1 MTSSKT
7 LLFVEDS
14 KFFRNVIERNIR
26 KELPDIEILTAG
38 TYKAAQELIDKHKND
53 IFLSLLDL
61 NLPDAPDGEIVD
73 FVVEQK
79 IPAVVFSAS
88 YTEDIRDRV
97 LSQNVLDYVVKDSPA
112 SLDYIT
118 NLIRRV
124 HRNRNRNISA
134 LVVDDARTAR
144 KYVADLL
151 RLYQFNVLE
160 AADGVEALEIIKSN
174 NNIKLVITDYNMP
187 NMDGFKLIKESRRI
201 YSREEL
207 SIIGISS
214 SGSGTLSARFIKI
227 GANDFIN
234 KPFLREEFFC
244 RVCQNVD
251 AIEHIEALVDA
262 SSKDFMT
269 GLYNRRYL
277 FNTGVKM
284 FETMIRGKSQPVVAV
299 LDLDFFKKVN
309 DTHGHEVGDLVL
321 KHISTLLNDEMRRGT
336 DIAVRLGGEEFCILA
351 QMQSSGDAA
360 PFFEKIRTSIEAAT
374 IETLAGDIPVTASI
388 GVCNETKETL
398 EDMITAADAMVYKA
412 KEGGRNQVC
421 ITG

>member
-1 MTSSKT
+1 
-7 LLFVEDS
+7 
-14 KFFRNVIERNIR
+14 
-26 KELPDIEILTAG
+26 
-38 TYKAAQELIDKHKND
+38 
-53 IFLSLLDL
+53 
-61 NLPDAPDGEIVD
+61 
-73 FVVEQK
+73 
-79 IPAVVFSAS
+79 
-88 YTEDIRDRV
+88 
-97 LSQNVLDYVVKDSPA
+97 
-112 SLDYIT
+112 
-118 NLIRRV
+118 
-124 HRNRNRNISA
+124 
-134 LVVDDARTAR
+134 
-144 KYVADLL
+144 
-151 RLYQFNVLE
+151 
-160 AADGVEALEIIKSN
+160 
-174 NNIKLVITDYNMP
+174 
-187 NMDGFKLIKESRRI
+187 
-201 YSREEL
+201 
-207 SIIGISS
+207 
-214 SGSGTLSARFIKI
+214 
-227 GANDFIN
+227 
-234 KPFLREEFFC
+234 
-244 RVCQNVD
+244 
-251 AIEHIEALVDA
+251 
-262 SSKDFMT
+262 MT

-277 FNTGVKM
+277 FDTGVKM